1 MVIRRSNVIRKD
13 PQKKFI
19 KLLKVTIWLTII
31 SVTDSGLERKKLSLV
46 IRRSNVIRKNPK
58 KKVYKVIIVRT
69 CAGERTRHCGLQP
82 ERQAAKSLAK
92 EKRGPGL
99 EYPL

>member
-1 MVIRRSNVIRKD
+1 MLSERT
-13 PQKKFI
+13 QKKNF
-19 KLLKVTIWLTII
+19 
-31 SVTDSGLERKKLSLV
+31 
-46 IRRSNVIRKNPK
+46 
-58 KKVYKVIIVRT
+58 KKVIVVRT